1 MINSKQEAW
10 FIMFKKIA
18 LAIVIATSVSMTS
31 GCSTNH
37 YSGSEYRAG
46 QVMQGM
52 SVFVGKVVSIRKV
65 KINGMNTGMGL
76 AGGAALAATAGSLV
90 GGGTG
95 RLVSQILFG
104 LAGAVVGATVE
115 GKMSEYEGVE
125 IVVLL
130 GNNQMI
136 GITQVDDA
144 PINKGDL
151 VNVLVSSNNEIRVAP
166 RN

>member
-1 MINSKQEAW
+1 
-10 FIMFKKIA
+10 MFKKIS
-18 LAIVIATSVSMTS
+18 LATVIAASVILTS

-52 SVFVGKVVSIRKV
+52 SVYVGKVVSTRKV
-65 KINGMNTGMGL
+65 KINGLNTGMGL
-76 AGGAALAATAGSLV
+76 VGGAALAATAGSLV

-95 RLVSQILFG
+95 RLVSQVLFG
-104 LAGAVVGATVE
+104 LAGAVIGATAE
-115 GKMSEYEGVE
+115 GKMSEYNGVE

-130 GNNQMI
+130 GNNKMI
-136 GITQVDDA
+136 AVTQVDDA

-151 VNVLVSSNNEIRVAP
+151 VNVLVSSSDIRVAP

>member
-1 MINSKQEAW
+1 
-10 FIMFKKIA
+10 MFKKISFA
-18 LAIVIATSVSMTS
+18 AFIAASAILTS

-52 SVFVGKVVSIRKV
+52 SVYVGKVVSTRKV
-65 KINGMNTGMGL
+65 KINGLNTGMGL
-76 AGGAALAATAGSLV
+76 VGGAALAATAGSLV

-95 RLVSQILFG
+95 RLVSQVLFG
-104 LAGAVVGATVE
+104 LAGAVIGATAE
-115 GKMSEYEGVE
+115 GKMSEYNGVE

-130 GNNQMI
+130 GNNKMI
-136 GITQVDDA
+136 AVTQVDDA

-151 VNVLVSSNNEIRVAP
+151 VNVLVSSSDIRVAP